1 MLAAVL
7 LDGLEPQACGVL
19 QGLGYLTPQL
29 AGVPS
34 SQVRVEH
41 VTTIQAIINQ
51 TSETETG
58 KDLSM
63 VHGDQ
68 LHPCIHGSVGAGP
81 APTATGTSLED
92 RQVAALGVNVQHI

>member
-19 QGLGYLTPQL
+19 QGLGYLIPQL

-63 VHGDQ
+63 GIS
-68 LHPCIHGSVGAGP
+68 CIHAFMGLS
-81 APTATGTSLED
+81 
-92 RQVAALGVNVQHI
+92 ALGLLPPPRAQVWKTGKLQP